1 MTDFPA
7 QLVTGV
13 NVVTNALGKF
23 LLSPLS
29 GLPGWVSNGI
39 ISAVA
44 GVLLLIIFKYTSN
57 QKAIGRAR
65 DDIKAHMLAL
75 KLFKDSLVV
84 TLKAQGRVFRGA
96 FLLLFHAI
104 LPMLVMIVPV
114 SLLLGQMSLWYQSH
128 PLRNGE
134 EALVVMSLNGDME
147 SAWPEVSIKST
158 GGAEVTTGPVRVFSK
173 RQIYWKIKAVKEG
186 YSEIDFGVDG
196 QEVKKELAV
205 GEGFM
210 RVSSMRPGW
219 QWSEILMYPWEKPFG
234 PDSEVKSIS
243 IGYPERLSHMLSGDG
258 GIRDFIIIYWWMI
271 YFIIVSMVFAF
282 IFKPFLKVRI

>member
-7 QLVTGV
+7 QLVTWV
-13 NVVTNALGKF
+13 NVVTNALGEF
-23 LLSPLS
+23 LLSPLGS
-29 GLPGWVSNGI
+29 LPGWLSNTI

-57 QKAIGRAR
+57 QRAIGRVR

-114 SLLLGQMSLWYQSH
+114 SLLLGQMSLWYQSR
-128 PLRNGE
+128 PLGNGE
-134 EALVVMSLNGDME
+134 EALVVMALNGDME

-158 GGAEVTTGPVRVFSK
+158 GGAEVTTGPVRVLSK
-173 RQIYWKIKAVKEG
+173 RQIYWKIKAVEDG

-196 QEVKKELAV
+196 QEVKKELAI
-205 GEGFM
+205 GEGFL
-210 RVSSMRPGW
+210 RVSLKRPGW
-219 QWSEILMYPWEKPFG
+219 KWSEILMYPWEKPFEK
-234 PDSEVKSIS
+234 DSIVKSIS
-243 IGYPERLSHMLSGDG
+243 INYPGWLSHMLSGDG

-271 YFIIVSMVFAF
+271 YFVVVSMVFAF

>member
-7 QLVTGV
+7 QLVTWV
-13 NVVTNALGKF
+13 NVVTNALGEF
-23 LLSPLS
+23 LLSLLS
-29 GLPGWVSNGI
+29 SLPGWLSNTI
-39 ISAVA
+39 ISAVT

-57 QKAIGRAR
+57 QRAIGRAR

-104 LPMLVMIVPV
+104 RPMLVMIVPV
-114 SLLLGQMSLWYQSH
+114 SLLLGQMSLWYQSR
-128 PLRNGE
+128 PLRGGE
-134 EALVVMSLNGDME
+134 EALVVMGLNGDME

-158 GGAEVTTGPVRVFSK
+158 GGAEVTTGPVRVLSK
-173 RQIYWKIKAVKEG
+173 RQIYWKIKAVEDG

-196 QEVKKELAV
+196 QEIKKELAI
-205 GEGFM
+205 GKGFM
-210 RVSSMRPGW
+210 RVSSKRPGW
-219 QWSEILMYPWEKPFG
+219 EWSEILMYPREEAFG
-234 PDSEVKSIS
+234 PDSAVKSIS
-243 IGYPERLSHMLSGDG
+243 IDYPERLSRTSGTD
-258 GIRDFIIIYWWMI
+258 WWI
-271 YFIIVSMVFAF
+271 VYFFVVSMVFAF

>member
-7 QLVTGV
+7 QLVTWI

-23 LLSPLS
+23 LLSPVS
-29 GLPGWVSNGI
+29 GLPGWLSNAI

-57 QKAIGRAR
+57 QKAIGRVR

-75 KLFKDSLVV
+75 KLFKDSLAV

-114 SLLLGQMSLWYQSH
+114 SLLLGQMSLWYQSR

-147 SAWPEVSIKST
+147 SAWPEVRIESS
-158 GGAEVTTGPVRVFSK
+158 GGAEVTTGPVKVFSE
-173 RQIYWKIKAVKEG
+173 RQIYWKVKAVEDG
-186 YSEIDFGVDG
+186 YSEINFGVDG
-196 QEVKKELAV
+196 QEVKKEFAV

-210 RVSSMRPGW
+210 RVSSQRPGW
-219 QWSEILMYPWEKPFG
+219 KWSEILMYPWERPFE
-234 PDSEVKSIS
+234 PDSAVKSIS
-243 IGYPERLSHMLSGDG
+243 IDYPERLSRTSGTD
-258 GIRDFIIIYWWMI
+258 WWMA
-271 YFIIVSMVFAF
+271 YFFVVSMVFAF

>member
-1 MTDFPA
+1 MDFLA
-7 QLVTGV
+7 QLITRV
-13 NVVTNALGKF
+13 NVVTNAAGKF

-39 ISAVA
+39 ISAAA

-57 QKAIGRAR
+57 QKAIGQAR

-75 KLFKDSLVV
+75 KLFKDSLAV
-84 TLKAQGRVFRGA
+84 TLKAQGRVFKGA

-104 LPMLVMIVPV
+104 VPMLVMIIPV
-114 SLLLGQMSLWYQSH
+114 VLLMSQMSLFYQAR
-128 PLRNGE
+128 PLLGDE

-147 SAWPEVSIKST
+147 TAWPEVSIESS

-173 RQIYWKIKAVKEG
+173 REIYWRIKALENG
-186 YSEIDFGVDG
+186 YGEIDFSVGG
-196 QEVKKELAV
+196 QEVKKELV
-205 GEGFM
+205 IGEGFM

-219 QWSEILMYPWEKPFG
+219 NWSEILMYPWEKPFG
-234 PDSEVKSIS
+234 PDSAVKSIS
-243 IGYPERLSHMLSGDG
+243 IGYPERPSRTSGTD
-258 GIRDFIIIYWWMI
+258 WWI
-271 YFIIVSMVFAF
+271 GYFFVVSMLFAF

>member
-1 MTDFPA
+1 MDFLA
-7 QLVTGV
+7 QLITRV
-13 NVVTNALGKF
+13 NVVTNSLGKF
-23 LLSPLS
+23 LFSPLS
-29 GLPGWVSNGI
+29 GLPGWLSNMI

-57 QKAIGRAR
+57 QRAIGRAR

-84 TLKAQGRVFRGA
+84 TLKAQGRVFKGA

-104 LPMLVMIVPV
+104 VPMVVMIVPV
-114 SLLLGQMSLWYQSH
+114 SLLLGQMSLWYQSR

-134 EALVVMSLNGDME
+134 ETLVVMSLNGDME

-173 RQIYWKIKAVKEG
+173 RRIYWRIKAVEDG
-186 YSEIDFGVDG
+186 YSEINFAVDG
-196 QEVKKELAV
+196 QEVKKELAI

-210 RVSSMRPGW
+210 RVSLERPGW
-219 QWSEILMYPWEKPFG
+219 KWSEIIMHPWEQPFG
-234 PDSEVKSIS
+234 PDSAVKSIS

-271 YFIIVSMVFAF
+271 YFVVVSMVFAF